1 MYNLSRKPLFFLL
14 LFIAGFCF
22 VSCGQ
27 KELTTRFEDK
37 TFPNISITKNIEYCQ
52 ATRIG
57 DSVATPLYFDFY
69 EPALDTMTRRPL
81 VITIFGGGYVAGN
94 RKWPDM
100 VALADSLAHR
110 GFAVA
115 SIDYRLIPIK
125 EVNKNNMIRGGY
137 MAAQDLS
144 TAIRFFKAHAKQ
156 FRIDP
161 DRIFL
166 IGNSAGS
173 ISALYVLY
181 VDDDERPAETR
192 LAPDLGDINAA
203 GPADLKK
210 YSSSVAGVISQWGG
224 VTDLNIIDAD
234 EKTPVCLIHGT
245 KDLEIPFDQGRSPLL
260 QLVAPYL
267 YGSKAI
273 SQHLDTL
280 NIPHEF
286 HPFKGEGHAFYFLPD
301 QIHLIPS
308 KLDVNL
314 HIMLDFINKQT
325 VAEPKPKPHTKH
337 K

>member
-1 MYNLSRKPLFFLL
+1 MQKLSHKPLFFLL
-14 LFIAGFCF
+14 LIIEVSCS

-27 KELTTRFEDK
+27 KEIQERFKDK
-37 TFPNISITKNIEYCQ
+37 TFTNISITKDIEYCT

-69 EPALDTMTRRPL
+69 EPALDTMAQRPL
-81 VITIFGGGYVAGN
+81 VITIFGGAYVVGN
-94 RKWPDM
+94 RHWSDM
-100 VALADSLAHR
+100 VAIADSLAHH
-110 GFAVA
+110 GYAVA

-125 EVNKNNMIRGGY
+125 EMSKNNMIRGGY

-144 TAIRFFKAHAKQ
+144 TAIRFFKAHARQ

-181 VDDDERPAETR
+181 VDDDERPTETR
-192 LAPDLGDINAA
+192 LEPDLGNIDAS
-203 GPADLKK
+203 GPIELKK
-210 YSSSVAGVISQWGG
+210 YSSTVAGVISQWGG
-224 VTDLNIIDAD
+224 ITDLSIIDAD

-245 KDLEIPFDQGRSPLL
+245 NDLEIPYDRGKSPLL
-260 QLVAPYL
+260 KLVAPYL
-267 YGSKAI
+267 YGSQAI
-273 SQHLDTL
+273 SMRLDTL
-280 NIPHEF
+280 HIPHEL

-301 QIHLIPS
+301 QIHLVQT
-308 KLDVNL
+308 KLDANL
-314 HIMLDFINKQT
+314 QIMFDFLSQNNTTTII
-325 VAEPKPKPHTKH
+325 PKSKSK